1 MNILYAS
8 VIVFLICSFVVVF
21 MTTRN
26 SDLGVTQD
34 GEITSPLRF
43 RTFSGLM
50 LGIAVSG
57 AIMMMFLIG
66 NGVSYLVEYTAIVT
80 S

>member
-1 MNILYAS
+1 
-8 VIVFLICSFVVVF
+8 